1 MEETESKPL
10 ENTGKQSK
18 TEKSDNKTRKSKS
31 KSNNKDLAQIFSPE
45 LGNIMS
51 NYVKEEEDVFKLGHG
66 TRNDLPKFTTSS

>member
-18 TEKSDNKTRKSKS
+18 TEKSDNKTRKS